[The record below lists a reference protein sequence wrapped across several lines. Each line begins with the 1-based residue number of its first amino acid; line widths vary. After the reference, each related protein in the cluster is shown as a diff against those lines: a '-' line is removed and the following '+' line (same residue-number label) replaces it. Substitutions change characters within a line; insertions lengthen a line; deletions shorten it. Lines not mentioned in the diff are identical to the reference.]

1 MEEEYRIQQRQFS
14 PDVIERNVGT
24 KEKPVWKVYIAV
36 ISDRNDIM
44 AHAILKW
51 LNLWIRFQKKK

>member
-24 KEKPVWKVYIAV
+24 KKKPIWKVYIAV
-36 ISDRNDIM
+36 ISDRNDAM
-44 AHAILKW
+44 AHAILKF
-51 LNLWIRFQKKK
+51 LNE